1 MITYNKLVRD
11 KIPEIIAE
19 SGKKAETKIL
29 SNEEFLLELQ
39 KKAKEELSE
48 YLNAKTEQESVEE
61 LADLLE
67 IIRSLAVLHGAS
79 FDDLEE
85 VRRKKAADRGGFEK
99 KIFLIGVENEED

>member
-67 IIRSLAVLHGAS
+67 IIRSLAVLNGAS